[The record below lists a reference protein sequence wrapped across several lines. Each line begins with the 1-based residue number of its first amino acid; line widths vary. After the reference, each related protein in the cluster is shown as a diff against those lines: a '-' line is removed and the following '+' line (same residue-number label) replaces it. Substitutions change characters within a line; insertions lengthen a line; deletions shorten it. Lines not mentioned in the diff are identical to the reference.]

1 MSREYREERRKRET
15 VGLLMELIQ
24 KVQNDELILT
34 GEARS
39 YVELD
44 GFPYRT
50 GEWELQF
57 QKVYKTP

>member
-15 VGLLMELIQ
+15 VGLLMDLIQ
-24 KVQNDELILT
+24 KVQNDEWKLA

-39 YVELD
+39 FVSID

-50 GEWELQF
+50 GEWELKF
-57 QKVYKTP
+57 TRVYKTP